1 MSNVNVES
9 TQLDFEQ
16 IKDALK
22 LHFAA
27 SSQFADYSF
36 EASGLSNILDVLAYN
51 THYNALTA
59 NFALNEAFLNTAQLR
74 SSVVSHAVSLG
85 YSPRS
90 RTASRGIVQLS
101 LDLSSVSG
109 RPATITLPAFTSFT
123 SPIGNVSYTFN
134 TIEAYTATDNGSGLY
149 QFLNGDGGT
158 DITIYEGT
166 AVTKNFYVGEVG
178 ERQLYV
184 IPDDT
189 MDTATAAVRSFLSV
203 NSTQFV
209 SYTPIDKAIQVTS
222 DSRYYQISEAPN
234 GYYELNF
241 GDGISFGAA
250 PKAGEKITVQ
260 YLSTLGEEANG
271 ASSFTPTSEVAV
283 QITLDGPT
291 SNHVLNTVTVASS
304 NSGAARQTIESIR
317 QNAPISFAAQQRLVT
332 AEDYKAVIGRNYP
345 AVTDVTAWGGE
356 DNDPP
361 DYGKVYLSLVFQNGM
376 TDDQKTAV
384 KNSIVQDIT
393 NFLSIISV
401 DTEFADPTTTFLEL
415 ITTFNFD
422 PSLTGVTI
430 KATESNVFGEIQS
443 YVNDNL
449 KQFGGV
455 FRRSELLAR
464 IDNVSDAI
472 LNSRIDVRIQQRFE
486 PRVNFKESYNL
497 FFPIEIAQPNQS
509 SHTVTSSTF
518 RFNNNVCSIKNLLNT
533 TKLQIVNSDGEVE
546 VDNIGQY
553 DAEKGKVEITGFQPS
568 AITAGVNYIKISA
581 TPANQ
586 STIRPLR
593 SYILDVDADISFAS
607 GNVDRQQTS
616 VTLTAT

>member
-1 MSNVNVES
+1 MSNINVES
-9 TQLDFEQ
+9 TQLDFDQ
-16 IKDALK
+16 IKSALK
-22 LHFAA
+22 LHFAQ
-27 SSQFADYSF
+27 SSEFADYNF

-74 SSVVSHAVSLG
+74 SSVISHAVSLG

-109 RPATITLPAFTSFT
+109 RPATLTLPAFTSFT
-123 SPIGNVSYTFN
+123 APIGNVSYTFN
-134 TIEAYTATDNGSGLY
+134 TIENYSATDNGTGLY
-149 QFLNGDGGT
+149 QFLNGEGGT
-158 DITIYEGT
+158 DITIYEGSQ
-166 AVTKNFYVGEVG
+166 VTKTFYVGETG

-189 MDTATAAVRSFLSV
+189 MDTATAAVRAYLSV

-222 DSRYYQISEAPN
+222 DSRYYQLSEAPN

-241 GDGISFGAA
+241 GDGVSFGAA
-250 PKAGEKITVQ
+250 PKAGEKITVD
-260 YLSTLGEEANG
+260 YLSTLGPEANG
-271 ASSFTPTSEVAV
+271 ASNFTPTSEVAV
-283 QITLDGPT
+283 SITLDGPT

-304 NSGAARQTIESIR
+304 NSGADRQTIESIR

-361 DYGKVYLSLVFQNGM
+361 DYGKVYLSLVFQDGM

-393 NFLSIISV
+393 NFLSIISI
-401 DTEFADPTTTFLEL
+401 DTEFSDPTTTFLEL

-430 KATESNVFGEIQS
+430 KATESSVFDAIQT
-443 YVNDNL
+443 YVNNNL

-455 FRRSELLAR
+455 FRRSELLSD
-464 IDNVSDAI
+464 IDALSDAI
-472 LNSRIDVRIQQRFE
+472 LNSRVEVKIQQRFE
-486 PRVNFKESYNL
+486 PRVNFKESYDL
-497 FFPIEIAQPNQS
+497 YFPVELAQPNQTV
-509 SHTVTSSTF
+509 HTVTTSTF

-533 TKLQIVNSDGEVE
+533 TKLQIVNSNGEVE

-553 DAEKGKVEITGFQPS
+553 VPESGKVEITGFQPS
-568 AITAGVNYIKISA
+568 SITAGVNFIKVSA
-581 TPANQ
+581 VPANQ
-586 STIRPLR
+586 STLRPLR
-593 SYILDVDADISFAS
+593 SYILDIDGDISFAS
-607 GNVDRQQTS
+607 GNIDRQQTS